1 MISPFA
7 AAPVARGR
15 AAAAERGRG
24 GCRDSYKYRAPAAAT
39 VATGRRTLFWVG
51 IALLVFGALG
61 MMMGPV
67 LVFGGFGMVFEAWD
81 DDDVQYDESD
91 LTPGDFIGMGVV
103 SLIVGFPIMIIG
115 IVMALIGRR
124 K

>member
-1 MISPFA
+1 MA
-7 AAPVARGR
+7 A
-15 AAAAERGRG
+15 
-24 GCRDSYKYRAPAAAT
+24 
-39 VATGRRTLFWVG
+39 GRRTLFWVG

-67 LVFGGFGMVFEAWD
+67 LVLGGLGMVFEAW

-91 LTPGDFIGMGVV
+91 LTPDDLIDMGVV

-115 IVMALIGRR
+115 IVVALIGRR